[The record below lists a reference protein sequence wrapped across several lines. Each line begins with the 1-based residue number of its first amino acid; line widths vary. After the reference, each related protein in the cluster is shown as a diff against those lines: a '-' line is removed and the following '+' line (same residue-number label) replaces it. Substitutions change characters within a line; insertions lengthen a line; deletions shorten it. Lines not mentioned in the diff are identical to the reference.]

1 MTAEEIK
8 WFTLAS
14 IISADNNRY
23 TEEQKQEVI
32 YRYKL
37 EKDQKEPDWEIVL
50 DPIEPDN
57 RLFSIPSHWENGSKY
72 KKQEKTKWFSPVFSE

>member
-14 IISADNNRY
+14 IISADNDRY

-32 YRYKL
+32 YRYEL
-37 EKDQKEPDWEIVL
+37 EKDQKEPDWEFVL

-57 RLFSIPSHWENGSKY
+57 RLLELFI
-72 KKQEKTKWFSPVFSE
+72 